1 MDKEKLKAYGVDYEN
16 AVKRFAGNEALYERF
31 LKKLTEDD
39 HLAIGEQAM
48 KEERYED
55 VLEAVHALKGVAG
68 TLGMTELFQAAS
80 EVVASIR
87 KNEISHLQEQMAKVH
102 TEFEK
107 ACEAVSCTD
116 SCAARLCA
124 KVCAWRTLCSIL
136 FKITPGV
143 WNLIRGAKRQN
154 RHVLPEVSSRGW
166 KGDKRSATHIL

>member
-16 AVKRFAGNEALYERF
+16 AVKRFAGNEALYEKF

-87 KNEISHLQEQMAKVH
+87 KNEISHLQEQMAKVRRFP
-102 TEFEK
+102 EQIAALP
-107 ACEAVSCTD
+107 ACVRK
-116 SCAARLCA
+116 CA
-124 KVCAWRTLCSIL
+124 
-136 FKITPGV
+136 PGAHFV
-143 WNLIRGAKRQN
+143 PYYLK
-154 RHVLPEVSSRGW
+154 
-166 KGDKRSATHIL
+166 